1 MINEY
6 FTVNDYRLAYSINYI
21 TGERYEKQSIN
32 GKIVYMFK
40 FNDKIRKCICDIKL
54 LRNKYHK

>member
-21 TGERYEKQSIN
+21 TGERYEKQIIN
-32 GKIVYMFK
+32 GKIV
-40 FNDKIRKCICDIKL
+40 
-54 LRNKYHK
+54 